1 MRQAPRNSAA
11 VTKREAGAGH
21 PALERA
27 LGHRFRNTSLLEQAL
42 THRSFGSP
50 HNERLEFLG
59 DGVLGCVI
67 TEELYSRFPERTEGE
82 LSRLR
87 ANLVRE
93 TALAGVARVHGLSAV
108 LRLGEGEV
116 ASGGADRSSILADA
130 LEAVFGAVFLDGGY
144 QAARVCVLKVYDEA
158 LGRLDPGAPSKDPKT
173 RLQELLQGKRQ
184 KLPQY
189 RVVATRG
196 AAHKQTFEIECSV
209 DVPGA
214 DGPKLA
220 KGSGSSRRIAE
231 QQAAEHMLELLKPG
245 VGA

>member
-11 VTKREAGAGH
+11 GSKRDPGAGR

-27 LGHRFRNTSLLEQAL
+27 LGHRFRNTGLLEQAL

-59 DGVLGCVI
+59 DGVLGCVV

-93 TALAGVARVHGLSAV
+93 TALAGFARALGLSAF

-144 QAARVCVLKVYDEA
+144 QAARTSVLKVYEEA
-158 LGRLDPGAPSKDPKT
+158 LGRLNPGEPSKDAKT

-196 AAHKQTFEIECSV
+196 AAHKQTFEVECSV
-209 DVPGA
+209 DAPGGGDPTQA
-214 DGPKLA
+214 T
-220 KGSGSSRRIAE
+220 GSGSSRRIAE
-231 QQAAEHMLELLKPG
+231 QQAAEHMLELLKQ
-245 VGA
+245 GADA

>member
-1 MRQAPRNSAA
+1 MRQAPRNSA
-11 VTKREAGAGH
+11 TGSKRLPGAGR
-21 PALERA
+21 PSLERA
-27 LGHRFRNTSLLEQAL
+27 LGHRFRSIDLLEQAL
-42 THRSFGSP
+42 VHRSFGSP

-93 TALAGVARVHGLSAV
+93 TALAGIARSLGLSAF
-108 LRLGEGEV
+108 LRLGEGEL
-116 ASGGADRSSILADA
+116 ASGGADRPSILADA

-144 QAARVCVLKVYDEA
+144 QAARATVLKVYEEA
-158 LGRLDPGAPSKDPKT
+158 LGRVNPGEPSKDPKT
-173 RLQELLQGKRQ
+173 RLQELLQGRRQ

-196 AAHKQTFEIECSV
+196 AAHKQTFEVECTV
-209 DVPGA
+209 
-214 DGPKLA
+214 DGPGGALRQA
-220 KGSGSSRRIAE
+220 TGTGSSRRIAE
-231 QQAAEHMLELLKPG
+231 QHAADRMLEQLKRDTP
-245 VGA
+245 A

>member
-1 MRQAPRNSAA
+1 MRQAPRNSA
-11 VTKREAGAGH
+11 TGSKRDPGAGR

-27 LGHRFRNTSLLEQAL
+27 LGHRFRNTGLLEQAL

-93 TALAGVARVHGLSAV
+93 TALAGVARALGLSAF
-108 LRLGEGEV
+108 LRLGEGEL

-144 QAARVCVLKVYDEA
+144 QAAKTSVLKVYEEA
-158 LGRLDPGAPSKDPKT
+158 LARLNPGEPSKDAKT

-196 AAHKQTFEIECSV
+196 AAHKQTFEVECSV
-209 DVPGA
+209 DAPG
-214 DGPKLA
+214 GEPKQA
-220 KGSGSSRRIAE
+220 TGSGSSRRIAE
-231 QQAAEHMLELLKPG
+231 QQAAEHMLELLKQGPD
-245 VGA
+245 A

>member
-1 MRQAPRNSAA
+1 MRQAPRNSA
-11 VTKREAGAGH
+11 TGSKRESGTGR

-27 LGHRFRNTSLLEQAL
+27 LGHRFRNTGLLEQAL

-93 TALAGVARVHGLSAV
+93 TALAGVARAHGLSGF
-108 LRLGEGEV
+108 LRLGEGEL

-144 QAARVCVLKVYDEA
+144 QAARVSVLKVYDEA
-158 LGRLDPGAPSKDPKT
+158 LGRLDPAEPSKDAKT
-173 RLQELLQGKRQ
+173 QLQELLQGKRQ

-196 AAHKQTFEIECSV
+196 AAHKQTFEVECSV
-209 DVPGA
+209 EGIGGGEPR
-214 DGPKLA
+214 LA
-220 KGSGSSRRIAE
+220 KGTGSSRRIAE
-231 QQAAEHMLELLKPG
+231 QQAAEHMLGQLKPDPD
-245 VGA
+245 A

>member
-1 MRQAPRNSAA
+1 LRQAPRNSAA
-11 VTKREAGAGH
+11 GSKRDPGAGR

-27 LGHRFRNTSLLEQAL
+27 LGHRFRNSGLLEQAL
-42 THRSFGSP
+42 THRSYGSP

-93 TALAGVARVHGLSAV
+93 TALAGVARALGLSAF
-108 LRLGEGEV
+108 LRLGEGEL

-130 LEAVFGAVFLDGGY
+130 LEAVFGALFLDGGY
-144 QAARVCVLKVYDEA
+144 EAARTSVLKVYEEA
-158 LGRLDPGAPSKDPKT
+158 LGRLDPGAPSKDAKT

-196 AAHKQTFEIECSV
+196 AAHKQTFEVECSV
-209 DVPGA
+209 DSPGGESKQA
-214 DGPKLA
+214 T
-220 KGSGSSRRIAE
+220 GSGSSRRIAE
-231 QQAAEHMLELLKPG
+231 QQAAEHMLKLLTQG
-245 VGA
+245 VDA

>member
-1 MRQAPRNSAA
+1 M
-11 VTKREAGAGH
+11 
-21 PALERA
+21 
-27 LGHRFRNTSLLEQAL
+27 GHRFRNSGLLEQAL
-42 THRSFGSP
+42 THRSYGSP

-93 TALAGVARVHGLSAV
+93 TALAGVARALRLSAF
-108 LRLGEGEV
+108 LRLGEGELS
-116 ASGGADRSSILADA
+116 SGGEDRPSILADA
-130 LEAVFGAVFLDGGY
+130 LEAVLGAVFLDGGY
-144 QAARVCVLKVYDEA
+144 QAAKLTVLKVYEEA
-158 LGRLDPGAPSKDPKT
+158 LDRLNPGEPSKDAKT

-196 AAHKQTFEIECSV
+196 ASHKQTFEVECSV
-209 DVPGA
+209 DASGGDEPRQA
-214 DGPKLA
+214 T
-220 KGSGSSRRIAE
+220 GSGSSRRIAE
-231 QQAAEHMLELLKPG
+231 QQAAEHMLELLKQ
-245 VGA
+245 GAGA

>member
-1 MRQAPRNSAA
+1 MRQAPRISAA
-11 VTKREAGAGH
+11 GSKRDPGAGR

-27 LGHRFRNTSLLEQAL
+27 LGHRFRNSGLLEQAL

-93 TALAGVARVHGLSAV
+93 TALAGVARALGLSAF
-108 LRLGEGEV
+108 LRLGEGEL

-144 QAARVCVLKVYDEA
+144 QAAKASVLKVYDEA
-158 LGRLDPGAPSKDPKT
+158 LARLNPGEPSKDAKT
-173 RLQELLQGKRQ
+173 RLQELLQGRRQ

-196 AAHKQTFEIECSV
+196 AAHKQTFEVECSV
-209 DVPGA
+209 DSPVGE
-214 DGPKLA
+214 PKRA
-220 KGSGSSRRIAE
+220 TGSGSSRRIAE
-231 QQAAEHMLELLKPG
+231 QQAAEHMLELLKQ
-245 VGA
+245 GAGE

>member
-1 MRQAPRNSAA
+1 LRQAPRNSAA
-11 VTKREAGAGH
+11 GSKRDLGSGR

-27 LGHRFRNTSLLEQAL
+27 LGYRFRNTDLLEQAL

-93 TALAGVARVHGLSAV
+93 TALAGVARALGLSAV
-108 LRLGEGEV
+108 LHLGEGEL
-116 ASGGADRSSILADA
+116 ASGGAGRYSILADA
-130 LEAVFGAVFLDGGY
+130 LEAVFGSIFLDGGY
-144 QAARVCVLKVYDEA
+144 QAAKTTVLKVYDDA
-158 LGRLDPGAPSKDPKT
+158 LARLDPEEPSKDAKT

-189 RVVATRG
+189 RVAATRG
-196 AAHKQTFEIECSV
+196 AAHKQTFEVECSV
-209 DVPGA
+209 DAP
-214 DGPKLA
+214 DGG
-220 KGSGSSRRIAE
+220 GSRRATGTGSSRRVAE
-231 QQAAEHMLELLKPG
+231 QQAAENMLALLMRVSG
-245 VGA
+245 T